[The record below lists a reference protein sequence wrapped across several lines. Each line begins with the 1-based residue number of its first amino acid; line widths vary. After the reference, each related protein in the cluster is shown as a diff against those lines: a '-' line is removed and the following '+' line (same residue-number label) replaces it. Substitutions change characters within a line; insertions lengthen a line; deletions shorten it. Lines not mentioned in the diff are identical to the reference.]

1 MNQIVERRLTD
12 LLSFIVDNRGRTCPT
27 AESGM
32 PLIAT
37 NCVKDDELYPVFE
50 NIRFV
55 DEATYSTWFRAHP
68 IPGDV
73 IFVCKGSPGRTAL
86 VPDPVP
92 FCIAQ
97 DMVALRADP
106 TVVDNRYLYYV
117 LQSKETR
124 RKIENMHVGTMI
136 PHFKKGD
143 FHRLVLPVHSDLGE
157 QQAIAE
163 VLSAL
168 DDKIAANNKI
178 ARTIEALGSAKFTSV
193 GLDVEPSN
201 EVVLLGE
208 VFDLNPRR
216 TVASAS
222 PTVIDMQAL
231 PTTEPLVERWNTGI
245 RKGGA
250 RFANGDTLIARI
262 TPCLENR
269 KTAFVDFLEDGDVGI
284 GSTEFIVMRSK
295 NDLPLGL
302 SYFMAVSERFRDFA
316 IQNLVG
322 TSGRQ
327 RVSASDLARHTLCP
341 VDPSEL
347 QTFGEWAD
355 ANLKVLGSL
364 RGENRTLATTREAL
378 LPQLIS
384 GKIHVKEAE
393 ELVAASI

>member
-1 MNQIVERRLTD
+1 MKQIVERRLTD

-37 NCVKDDELYPVFE
+37 NCVKDDELHPVFE

-117 LQSKETR
+117 LKSKETR

-168 DDKIAANNKI
+168 DDKIAANTKI
-178 ARTIEALGSAKFTSV
+178 ASTADEWVRAEYERIAYLSDEKCVVADLVSHRRNAANPELFEVHVPYVGLEHIPRRSMWLDKHGSSGEVSSNKSHFQRGDILFGKLRPYFHKVVTAPNSGICSTDVLVLSSNDEALSGYALASLAHDTVVKAVTAASQ
-193 GLDVEPSN
+193 GTRMPRTNWKDLSNVEVPWPGHVAAAAFSTKVQITC
-201 EVVLLGE
+201 EYVIGVL
-208 VFDLNPRR
+208 
-216 TVASAS
+216 A
-222 PTVIDMQAL
+222 
-231 PTTEPLVERWNTGI
+231 
-245 RKGGA
+245 
-250 RFANGDTLIARI
+250 
-262 TPCLENR
+262 EN
-269 KTAFVDFLEDGDVGI
+269 
-284 GSTEFIVMRSK
+284 
-295 NDLPLGL
+295 
-302 SYFMAVSERFRDFA
+302 
-316 IQNLVG
+316 Q
-322 TSGRQ
+322 
-327 RVSASDLARHTLCP
+327 
-341 VDPSEL
+341 
-347 QTFGEWAD
+347 
-355 ANLKVLGSL
+355 
-364 RGENRTLATTREAL
+364 TLAATRDAL
-378 LPQLIS
+378 LPQLMS
-384 GKIHVKEAE
+384 GKIRVEEAE
-393 ELVAASI
+393 EIASAAI